1 MTLKELKKLHDMRA
15 KGCVAYGEW
24 NGKYYYAINKDFDN
38 IGYDTISTE
47 IKDILNSNR
56 YNINEI
62 KKIEYIGVEYA
73 YSYLDP
79 KSGEIPYPKTYASL
93 FSHLKRKDFAGIRIK
108 CVPRIPY
115 KEGVCSKELNRY
127 WTCAEKKLFSFQHF
141 MKYVY
146 ITKRPCYYCLPV
158 ISSCFYLTDDFSE
171 IRRLTN
177 IETVYDASKAYTYFK
192 FTEKN

>member
-1 MTLKELKKLHDMRA
+1 MTLSELKKLHDMRA
-15 KGCVAYGEW
+15 KGCVAYGKW
-24 NGKYYYAINKDFDN
+24 NGKYYYAINKDFDDQKN
-38 IGYDTISTE
+38 
-47 IKDILNSNR
+47 KDIG
-56 YNINEI
+56 NEI
-62 KKIEYIGVEYA
+62 KAILEADSLINFATNEIEYIGVKFA
-73 YSYLDP
+73 YSYIDP
-79 KSGEIPYPKTYASL
+79 DSNEPHYPKKYASL
-93 FSHLKRKDFAGIRIK
+93 FSYLKRKDYAGIRIK

-115 KEGVCSKELNRY
+115 KKDEYNKELNRY

-141 MKYVY
+141 MEYVY

-177 IETVYDASKAYTYFK
+177 IETIYDASKAYTYFK